1 VKSGVTPGPTAI
13 AAPEAAR
20 ALARWYAAEHRAL
33 PWRETRDPYRIWL
46 SEIMLQQT
54 RVATVL
60 PYYERFTSRYP
71 TVEALAEA
79 PRDELLKAWEGL
91 GYYARCRNLQAAAR
105 RVVADHGGRFPQTL
119 EGVEALPGVG
129 RSTAHAILCFSAGK
143 RLAVLDGNVV
153 RVVARLFD
161 IDGDVTRADTRREL
175 WRCAEALIAGAD
187 EPATHNQAMMELGAT
202 LCARK
207 SPRCEDCPL
216 ADRCLARAAGTQA
229 ERPVKPR
236 KAPTPHYDLGA
247 AVVLEAGRVLICRRP
262 SDGLL
267 GGLWEFP
274 CGNAE
279 PEEPVESAAARHCDA
294 RTGVAVGRLGE
305 VIARVPHAFSHFR
318 ITLHAFW
325 AAPARGSVMAE
336 RDDVRWVDAADL
348 DAYAFPKA
356 AAVVRAEVLRALEV
370 AP

>member
-1 VKSGVTPGPTAI
+1 MKSRVTPDHTAV
-13 AAPEAAR
+13 AAPETAR
-20 ALARWYAAEHRAL
+20 ALARWYSEAHRAL

-60 PYYERFTSRYP
+60 PYYARFTSRYP

-79 PRDELLKAWEGL
+79 PQDDLLKAWEGL

-105 RVVADHGGRFPQTL
+105 RVVAEHGGRFPQSL
-119 EGVEALPGVG
+119 EAVEALPGVG
-129 RSTAHAILCFSAGK
+129 RSTAHAILCFSEGK

-175 WRCAEALIAGAD
+175 WRCAEALLACAAD
-187 EPATHNQAMMELGAT
+187 PATHNQAMMELGAT

-207 SPRCEDCPL
+207 SPRCEACPL
-216 ADRCLARAAGTQA
+216 ADACLARAAGTQDQ
-229 ERPVKPR
+229 RPVKPR

-247 AVVLEAGRVLICRRP
+247 AVVVDAERVLICRRP
-262 SDGLL
+262 SEGLL

-274 CGNAE
+274 CGDAA
-279 PEEPVESAAARHCDA
+279 PEEPVEVAAARHCGE
-294 RTGVAVGRLGE
+294 RTGVAATVGE
-305 VIARVPHAFSHFR
+305 PIARVPHAFSHFR

-325 AAPARGSVMAE
+325 AAPEGRCVPAD
-336 RDDVRWVDAADL
+336 RDDVRWVRAAEL
-348 DAYAFPKA
+348 ETYAFPKA
-356 AAVVRAEVLRALEV
+356 AAVVRSEVLRELGV
-370 AP
+370 AS